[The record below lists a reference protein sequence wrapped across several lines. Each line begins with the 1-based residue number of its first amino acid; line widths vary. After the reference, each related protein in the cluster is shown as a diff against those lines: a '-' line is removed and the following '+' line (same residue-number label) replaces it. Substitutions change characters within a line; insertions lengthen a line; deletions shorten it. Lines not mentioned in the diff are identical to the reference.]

1 LLGVSFSGNKLM
13 PLIVFQAKATQG
25 KVYKEAQTFDDRAAY
40 VVSEKGFCNTYVML
54 EWIRLCLKP
63 YLESK
68 GGGVNG
74 KLSIVMMDNFGAH
87 STRPVLEAL
96 SEIGVMLVSLP
107 ANTTCLT
114 QVLDVGVNAP
124 FKAYYKNMYT
134 AWMAE
139 QADVLKAR
147 VSRKLCS
154 DWMAASWEKVSRE
167 SILNTV
173 KKIFVDVLSMDR

>member
-1 LLGVSFSGNKLM
+1 M